1 MQFEVSQQELAKAK
15 VPHELF
21 LTNLVG
27 NHILWFVASLGIA
40 NSFWQPIAMVPVVSL
55 LILGYTVFRARREL
69 KKGES
74 WFVMCHWQLAAR
86 RSRALMLV
94 MSLLLLISLLGWVGY
109 SYLGMMEVAVYALI
123 GGVGLLPML
132 VSILVLIV
140 MEMDAMH
147 LAAQGKLTK
156 GVVERFPNAQAV
168 VIPEV
173 ETAVSEAEA
182 G

>member
-1 MQFEVSQQELAKAK
+1 MQFEVSPQELAKAK
-15 VPHELF
+15 APHELF

-40 NSFWQPIAMVPVVSL
+40 NSFWQPIAMVPVFSL
-55 LILGYTVFRARREL
+55 LMMGYTVLRAKREL
-69 KKGES
+69 KGES

-86 RSRALMLV
+86 RSKALMLV
-94 MSLLLLISLLGWVGY
+94 MSLLLMISLLGWVGY

-132 VSILVLIV
+132 VSVLVLIV

-147 LAAQGKLTK
+147 LASQGKLTK
-156 GVVERFPNAQAV
+156 GIVDRFPNAQAV
-168 VIPEV
+168 LI
-173 ETAVSEAEA
+173 SDAEA
-182 G
+182 AVNEAG